1 MASGEPPGEEYQCP
15 DCNYKTKNKE
25 TLAFHIR
32 ISHPSSQPAAGAE
45 GDAPGL
51 ADAPQEV
58 SKQQL
63 EGSDDL
69 HVGAFEGMNDAALA
83 LSPQH
88 IEGMSQDDKDSGRIP
103 AAPPS
108 AAGPMAGG
116 EDPCP
121 WVMPNGDQ
129 ESADGPGEG
138 TASAPAHVDA
148 RDNARE
154 CLCILCV
161 CGVFMAVFAGWIIWL
176 VVPVDWM
183 VRGRFEVT
191 KGWTQTQCTI
201 TQQNC
206 TRACSCCYE
215 GQCDAFT
222 HELLSDDC
230 HVLSNS
236 TFARNAQGR
245 IVTGTFGPSEVTSHV
260 LKAPCAGCSGKR
272 RGGVEGNDD
281 DGYGYDDY
289 DGYGYVDDDDG
300 YGRGDDAGGFRR
312 GGVQADD
319 PCKGCSKGFFLE
331 LSVRVGDSE
340 QLAQVEQTC
349 YQSDKFGN
357 GMHGA
362 ICKDRAMFTSGA
374 ECSSASAKTQECEP
388 QNLNRAGRGVTCWV
402 DPNGSGTVRLYSSEG
417 VGEPWKPFIAWIVV
431 TCGFAPV
438 VCFCLWWETCGGGSF
453 FRSRGLVLS

>member
-1 MASGEPPGEEYQCP
+1 MA
-15 DCNYKTKNKE
+15 
-25 TLAFHIR
+25 
-32 ISHPSSQPAAGAE
+32 
-45 GDAPGL
+45 
-51 ADAPQEV
+51 V
-58 SKQQL
+58 
-63 EGSDDL
+63 
-69 HVGAFEGMNDAALA
+69 V
-83 LSPQH
+83 
-88 IEGMSQDDKDSGRIP
+88 
-103 AAPPS
+103 
-108 AAGPMAGG
+108 
-116 EDPCP
+116 
-121 WVMPNGDQ
+121 VMPNGDQ

-148 RDNARE
+148 RVVIRE
-154 CLCILCV
+154 RHPRFMAFL
-161 CGVFMAVFAGWIIWL
+161 MAVFAGWIIWL
-176 VVPVDWM
+176 AIPVDWM

-191 KGWTQTQCTI
+191 KGWTQAQCTI

-206 TRACSCCYE
+206 TRACSCCYN

-245 IVTGTFGPSEVTSHV
+245 IVTGTFGPSEHVVTSHV
-260 LKAPCAGCSGKR
+260 LQAPCNSCGDSGVYR

-312 GGVQADD
+312 GGVQAGDT
-319 PCKGCSKGFFLE
+319 CESCSKGFFLE

-362 ICKDRAMFTSGA
+362 MCKDRAMFAGGA

-388 QNLNRAGRGVTCWV
+388 QNLNRAGRGFTCWV

-417 VGEPWKPFIAWIVV
+417 VGGHWDALFAWIIFTGVFSLLPLCMFIGWIQRRRGKGKEESEL
-431 TCGFAPV
+431 TSPTTGRETETISPTSEAAPS
-438 VCFCLWWETCGGGSF
+438 C
-453 FRSRGLVLS
+453 